1 MDYVLELQEVAR
13 NLDDQKQKLLLEVAK
28 GFLHDDGYD
37 VLTEEDLEDIAAAER
52 ELAEGKTGS
61 WENIK

>member
-13 NLDDQKQKLLLEVAK
+13 NLDNQKQKLLLEVAK
-28 GFLHDDGYD
+28 GFLHDDYD
-37 VLTEEDLEDIAAAER
+37 VLTEEDLRDIEIAEK
-52 ELAEGKTGS
+52 EFAEGRTGS